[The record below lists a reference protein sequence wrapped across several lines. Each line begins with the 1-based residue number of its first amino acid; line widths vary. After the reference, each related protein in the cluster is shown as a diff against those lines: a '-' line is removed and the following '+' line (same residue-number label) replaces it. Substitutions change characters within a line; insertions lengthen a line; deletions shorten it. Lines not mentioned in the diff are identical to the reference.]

1 VTQTS
6 LPLPPAATPPA
17 TAASGLPF
25 GLSPARAALLLAA
38 LATLLHVAYAG
49 ALALTPQEAYYW
61 QWSRH
66 LDLSYFDH
74 PPLAAWTI
82 RLFTAA
88 FGDSERSVRLA
99 AALHT
104 SIFCLFFFLA
114 GRRLFGPRVAL
125 LALAAMLVVP
135 FFSIGQTIITPDGPM
150 VAGWVAALYFT
161 IRALDEERGAWLL
174 AAGVAVGLSMLGKY
188 TGALLAPQILAVLL
202 LDARGRRLLAT
213 PWPWLAI
220 LVAAA
225 AFSPVVVW
233 NARHGWASVA
243 YQTTRRG
250 AEMTHLDPMLTAR
263 FVGLQSLGVS
273 PILWVVLVVA
283 ALAAA
288 RRWREPSMRTCALF
302 SVPLLVLLFAVS
314 PLHWVKLNWGAPAYP
329 TALLA
334 AAALYAEDPPR
345 RRTLA
350 LASLGLAA
358 FASLYMHLVPV
369 VPALPFSARD
379 ETSSGWRE
387 LAARVDSELGRI
399 PGRPF
404 VVGCYY
410 KTASELAFYLPGR
423 PETFSGNVFGDP
435 GLQYDYWPGAEAL
448 LGREGIV
455 VVDARDGGYC
465 RRRGEVCEPL
475 QALEPLTVRRGQ
487 GVVTTFGLYRCRYPA
502 SLLGLAR

>member
-1 VTQTS
+1 VTRTS
-6 LPLPPAATPPA
+6 LPLPPPPPPP
-17 TAASGLPF
+17 AASGLPF
-25 GLSPARAALLLAA
+25 GLSPARAAFLLAA

-74 PPLAAWTI
+74 PPLASWTI
-82 RLFTAA
+82 RLFTSLL
-88 FGDSERSVRLA
+88 GDSERSIRLA
-99 AALHT
+99 AAFHT
-104 SIFCLFFFLA
+104 SAFCVFFFLA

-125 LALAAMLVVP
+125 LALASMLVVP

-161 IRALDEERGAWLL
+161 VRALDEERGAWLL
-174 AAGVAVGLSMLGKY
+174 AAGAAVGLSMLGKY

-213 PWPWLAI
+213 PWPWLAVV
-220 LVAAA
+220 LTAAI
-225 AFSPVVVW
+225 FSPVVVW
-233 NARHGWASVA
+233 NARHGWASLA

-263 FVGLQSLGVS
+263 FVGLQSLAVS
-273 PILWVVLVVA
+273 PVLWVVLVA
-283 ALAAA
+283 AAVAAA
-288 RRWREPSMRTCALF
+288 RRWREPSMRICALF
-302 SVPLLVLLFAVS
+302 SVPLLALLLAVS

-334 AAALYAEDPPR
+334 AAALYAQDPPR
-345 RRTLA
+345 RRRLA

-369 VPALPFSARD
+369 VPTLPFPARD

-387 LAARVDSELGRI
+387 LAARVDAELARM

-423 PETFSGNVFGDP
+423 PETFSGNVFGDA

-465 RRRGEVCEPL
+465 RRRGEVCEDL
-475 QALEPLTVRRGQ
+475 RKLEPLPVRRGQ
-487 GVVTTFGLYRCRYPA
+487 SVVTTFDLYRCRYPA
-502 SLLGLAR
+502 SMLGLAR

>member
-1 VTQTS
+1 MTRTS
-6 LPLPPAATPPA
+6 LPLPPPA
-17 TAASGLPF
+17 PAASGLPF
-25 GLSPARAALLLAA
+25 GLSHARAAFLLVA

-74 PPLAAWTI
+74 PPLASWTI
-82 RLFTAA
+82 RFFTAL
-88 FGDSERSVRLA
+88 FGDSERSIRLA
-99 AALHT
+99 AAFHT
-104 SIFCLFFFLA
+104 SIFCLFLFLA

-125 LALAAMLVVP
+125 LAVASMLVVP
-135 FFSIGQTIITPDGPM
+135 FLSIGQTIITPDGPM

-161 IRALDEERGAWLL
+161 VRALDEERGAWLL
-174 AAGVAVGLSMLGKY
+174 AAGAAVGLSMLGKY

-213 PWPWLAI
+213 PWPWLA
-220 LVAAA
+220 LVLTAAI
-225 AFSPVVVW
+225 FSPVVIW
-233 NARHGWASVA
+233 NARHGWASIA
-243 YQTTRRG
+243 YQSTRRG

-263 FVGLQSLGVS
+263 FVGLQSLAVS
-273 PILWVVLVVA
+273 PILWVVLLVA
-283 ALAAA
+283 AVASA
-288 RRWREPSMRTCALF
+288 RRWRDPPWRICALF

-329 TALLA
+329 AALLA

-345 RRTLA
+345 RRGLA
-350 LASLGLAA
+350 FASLGLAA
-358 FASLYMHLVPV
+358 LASLYMHLVPV
-369 VPALPFSARD
+369 VPSLPFSARD

-387 LAARVDSELGRI
+387 LAVRVEAELARI
-399 PGRPF
+399 PGQPF

-410 KTASELAFYLPGR
+410 KAASELAFYLPGR
-423 PETFSGNVFGDP
+423 PETYSGNVFGDP
-435 GLQYDYWPGAEAL
+435 GLQYDYWPGAEKL

-455 VVDARDGGYC
+455 VVDGRDGYC
-465 RRRGEVCEPL
+465 ARRGEVCEPL
-475 QALEPLTVRRGQ
+475 ERLEPLTVRRGR
-487 GVVTTFGLYRCRYPA
+487 GVVTTFDLYRCRFPP